1 MKENLLWVDKYKP
14 LIINDII
21 GNKLIVKKIVKK
33 MHKKVDNKTSWYY
46 YIRVS

>member
-1 MKENLLWVDKYKP
+1 MAYISAEDVKAIRNELKATFPNLKF
-14 LIINDII
+14 
-21 GNKLIVKKIVKK
+21 GVKK